1 MNATIARCLAPFA
14 PPQSEVH
21 RLTDDDWRKADQVI
35 ARKKVEGDPARELRE
50 AQEQNQVLQLQGR
63 L

>member
-1 MNATIARCLAPFA
+1 MNPIFARCLAPFA

-21 RLTDDDWRKADQVI
+21 RLTDDDWRKADAII
-35 ARKKVEGDPARELRE
+35 ARKKVEGDPARELRD
-50 AQEQNQVLQLQGR
+50 AQEQNRVLELQGR